1 MGRLFGTDGVRGVA
15 NGSELTPELAFGL
28 GRVAMHLS
36 GRGTHEAQTGPRG
49 PRPRAIIG
57 KDTRA
62 SGDMLEAALAAGI
75 CSVGGDVTY
84 LGVVTTPT
92 VAYLTRTMQDADLG
106 VMISASHNP
115 AEDNGIKFFSRD
127 GFKLPDEVED
137 RLEAM
142 VREIFR
148 DKDRLETLSGE
159 ASDTLPRPTGGQI
172 GRIDT
177 SHDAADRYL
186 EHLAGT
192 IPVGLSGL
200 KIVVDCSNGSA
211 YRMGPRLL
219 ERLGARVIAL
229 NTAPDGNNINLDCG
243 STHPGPL
250 QRAVREF
257 GAHAGI
263 AFDGDADRCIAVD
276 EKGNLVHGDH
286 ILAICG
292 TDLHRRGLLANRIV
306 VATVL
311 SNMGLEHCLR
321 RFGIRL
327 IRSKVGDRYV
337 LEEMQRSGA
346 VLGGEQSGHVIFLR
360 HNTTGDGLLTAIQAL
375 SVMVETG
382 RSLSELAAMVEEFPQ
397 IQVNIRVRSKDGL
410 AENERIARA
419 LRRAEEALGDSG
431 RILVRPS
438 GTEPKIRV
446 MVEGQND
453 DLIQRL
459 AHDLK
464 AVIETEMGE

>member
-15 NGSELTPELAFGL
+15 NSSDLSPELAFGL
-28 GRVAMHLS
+28 GRAAIHLA

-75 CSVGGDVTY
+75 CSAGGDVTC

-137 RLEAM
+137 RLEALVM
-142 VREIFR
+142 
-148 DKDRLETLSGE
+148 TTP
-159 ASDTLPRPTGGQI
+159 DTLPRPTGGEI
-172 GRIDT
+172 GRIDVN
-177 SHDAADRYL
+177 HDAADRYL
-186 EHLAGT
+186 EHLADT
-192 IPVGLSGL
+192 IPVGLTGL

-219 ERLGARVIAL
+219 ERLGARVIAI
-229 NTAPDGNNINLDCG
+229 NTAPDGNNINLGCG

-250 QRAVREF
+250 QRAVLEC

-276 EKGNLVHGDH
+276 EKGNLVNGDH

-292 TDLHRRGLLANRIV
+292 SDLHRRGLLTNGIV

-321 RFGIRL
+321 QTGISL
-327 IRSKVGDRYV
+327 IRTKVGDRYV

-375 SVMVETG
+375 SVMVERG
-382 RSLSELAAMVEEFPQ
+382 KPLSELAGMMEEFPQ
-397 IQVNIRVRSKDGL
+397 IQVNIRVKSKEGL
-410 AENERIARA
+410 AENEQIARA
-419 LRRAEEALGDSG
+419 LRRAEETLGDTG
-431 RILVRPS
+431 RVLVRPS

-446 MVEGQND
+446 MVEGQD
-453 DLIQRL
+453 EGLIRRL
-459 AHDLK
+459 ADDLK
-464 AVIETEMGE
+464 AVIEAEMGE